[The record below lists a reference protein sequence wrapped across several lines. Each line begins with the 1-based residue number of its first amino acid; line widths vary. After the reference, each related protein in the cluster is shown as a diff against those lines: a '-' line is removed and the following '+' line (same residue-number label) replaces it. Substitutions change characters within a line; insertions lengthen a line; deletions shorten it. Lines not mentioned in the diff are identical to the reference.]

1 MKGFLQ
7 EYGIIMVVV
16 AVVLG
21 MLAFGKSGFS
31 KNIQEAIIGSTN
43 HIAETGDNITKG
55 LEVKTGDVLNIEG
68 NEYIV
73 IEKKSSEQCLII
85 SKTYIGSSTFQIQYD
100 SSTYLRP
107 DGKYANIYEDS
118 TIDKYLEK
126 AWYNDLSSNLKNAI
140 IVSTIKQNAYS
151 NQKDPD
157 SKQENG
163 FNGQTYN
170 VINRHVFL
178 PSVDELKNLIDLNS
192 PDKVNNFL
200 NGSYMWTRDAYQ
212 GSKEGVEFFNYY
224 LGCLLSVPAR
234 DTYGVRPAFVID
246 LSKVDYKTV
255 GHTDYK

>member
-55 LEVKTGDVLNIEG
+55 LEVKTGNVLNIEG

-100 SSTYLRP
+100 SS
-107 DGKYANIYEDS
+107 S
-118 TIDKYLEK
+118 
-126 AWYNDLSSNLKNAI
+126 
-140 IVSTIKQNAYS
+140 IV
-151 NQKDPD
+151 
-157 SKQENG
+157 
-163 FNGQTYN
+163 
-170 VINRHVFL
+170 
-178 PSVDELKNLIDLNS
+178 
-192 PDKVNNFL
+192 
-200 NGSYMWTRDAYQ
+200 
-212 GSKEGVEFFNYY
+212 
-224 LGCLLSVPAR
+224 
-234 DTYGVRPAFVID
+234 
-246 LSKVDYKTV
+246 
-255 GHTDYK
+255 